1 MVEKIDAHQHYWDTR
16 EPNGYGWIEALEGE
30 ARRLLCRP
38 ILPPEL
44 EPMLARA
51 GISRSVLVQV
61 AETEAEGHYMLAL
74 AERFPSIAGV
84 VLWLDLEAP
93 DFAERLHTFRQHP
106 KFLGVR
112 SMIENRSDPRWMLQS
127 SVRRAFGVLEE
138 QQICFDLLVRPPQLE
153 SALLVLDEFPA
164 LHAVVDHIA
173 KPYIAQGLLEPWASQ
188 MSAIA
193 SHEQIHVK
201 LSGMITEA
209 DHERW
214 TAADLLPY
222 IRHVLERFPPERV
235 MFGSDWPVCT
245 LAGSYE
251 QVLAALLENLDALD
265 VSEEAREQIFGGT
278 AARFYR
284 L

>member
-1 MVEKIDAHQHYWDTR
+1 MAEKIDAHQHYWDTR

-30 ARRLLCRP
+30 PRRRLNRP

-61 AETEAEGHYMLAL
+61 AETEVEGHYMLGL
-74 AERFPSIAGV
+74 AERHPSIAGV
-84 VLWLDLEAP
+84 VLWLDLQAA
-93 DFAERLHTFRQHP
+93 DFAERLQVFRQHP

-112 SMIENRSDPRWMLQS
+112 SMIENQSDPRWMLQGP
-127 SVRRAFGVLEE
+127 VRRAFGVLEE
-138 QQICFDLLVRPPQLE
+138 QQVCFDLLVRPPQLE
-153 SALLVLDEFPA
+153 SALLVLEEFPS
-164 LHAVVDHIA
+164 LHVVVDHIA
-173 KPYIAQGLLEPWASQ
+173 KPYIARGVLEPWASQ
-188 MSAIA
+188 MSALA
-193 SHEQIHVK
+193 NNERIHVK

-214 TAADLLPY
+214 TPSDLLPY
-222 IRHVLERFPPERV
+222 VRHVLARFPPERL

-251 QVLAALLENLDALD
+251 QVLSALLESLDALD
-265 VSEEAREQIFGGT
+265 VSEDAREQIFGGT